1 MKPTT
6 MRMLNA
12 TLGLYLLFAAASL
25 FLCGCGTT
33 ISRNATE
40 QLLASD
46 AVDRSVREIDF
57 RDLRGQNV
65 FFDTTYIKN
74 VASVGFVNSDY
85 IISSLRQQMM
95 AADCRLRETREQA
108 DFVIEAR
115 VGALGADRH
124 EIVWGIPANNLLGTV
139 ASAVPNAPAAA
150 PPTIPEIAFAK
161 KGDELAVAKIGVF
174 AYHRETG
181 QPIWQSGT
189 NQSKSTARSTT
200 VFGIGPFQSG
210 TIHKGTE
217 FAGSKIALPLLGEE
231 VEEKKSPVTPFEEEA
246 HFASAQSTLKVADS
260 EKPAT
265 PPEVEQVAGESP
277 KSPPTP
283 TPPTEKTVPAPP
295 ELLKTVPVKSEPA
308 TTTVPPEA
316 KPPAKSAR
324 PTNNTLLNKTKSN
337 GWNPR
342 KPAP

>member
-6 MRMLNA
+6 MRIPNA
-12 TLGLYLLFAAASL
+12 KIGFSLLFAAASL
-25 FLCGCGTT
+25 SLCGCGTT

-74 VASVGFVNSDY
+74 VASIGFVNSDY
-85 IISSLRQQMM
+85 IVSSLRQQMM

-108 DFVIEAR
+108 DFIIEAR

-139 ASAVPNAPAAA
+139 ASAVPNAPATA

-217 FAGSKIALPLLGEE
+217 FAGSKIELPLLGEKDE
-231 VEEKKSPVTPFEEEA
+231 VKVSPVTPFEDEA
-246 HFASAQSTLKVADS
+246 HFANARSAMVIVDS
-260 EKPAT
+260 PKPAP
-265 PPEVEQVAGESP
+265 PPEVKQVAGQTP
-277 KSPPTP
+277 KPPPTAI
-283 TPPTEKTVPAPP
+283 PPEKTTVPAPP
-295 ELLKTVPVKSEPA
+295 ELLKSLPVKSEPA
-308 TTTVPPEA
+308 TTAVPPA
-316 KPPAKSAR
+316 TNPTAKSAR
-324 PTNNTLLNKTKSN
+324 PTNNTLLNKTKNN

>member
-1 MKPTT
+1 
-6 MRMLNA
+6 MRIPNA
-12 TLGLYLLFAAASL
+12 TIRLNLLFAAVSL
-25 FLCGCGTT
+25 LLCGCGTT

-46 AVDRSVREIDF
+46 AVDRSVRDIDF

-139 ASAVPNAPAAA
+139 ASAVPNAPSAA

-231 VEEKKSPVTPFEEEA
+231 VEETDSPVIPFEDEA
-246 HFASAQSTLKVADS
+246 HFASAKSTMVVADS
-260 EKPAT
+260 ET
-265 PPEVEQVAGESP
+265 PDPQSEVKQVAGESP
-277 KSPPTP
+277 KPPPTAI
-283 TPPTEKTVPAPP
+283 PPAEKTEPAPP
-295 ELLKTVPVKSEPA
+295 ELLKTMPIKSEPA
-308 TTTVPPEA
+308 TNAVPPVE
-316 KPPAKSAR
+316 KPSAKSTR
-324 PTNNTLLNKTKSN
+324 PTNNTLLNKTKIN
-337 GWNPR
+337 GWSSR